1 MNLCSTCK
9 FDEYSALLLS
19 SSLLILDLVSSQPAH
34 RVVVVVADQG
44 GGVEALVG
52 VGDSG
57 DLSEMKRFLK
67 EILTLYGVSY
77 IS

>member
-1 MNLCSTCK
+1 M
-9 FDEYSALLLS
+9 
-19 SSLLILDLVSSQPAH
+19 
-34 RVVVVVADQG
+34 ADQG
-44 GGVEALVG
+44 GVLEVSNIALVDVG

>member
-1 MNLCSTCK
+1 M
-9 FDEYSALLLS
+9 LS

-44 GGVEALVG
+44 GGVEAIVDVG